1 MTLNEQYLVD
11 VIGFNPVER
20 SMLTSIFALAARR
33 DPVAEAVGPRL
44 EPAEV
49 VDVGLLL
56 RGVGAARMEGHGD
69 LHAGV
74 GRGLLHRGGAA
85 EHDQVG
91 E

>member
-1 MTLNEQYLVD
+1 MYAW
-11 VIGFNPVER
+11 
-20 SMLTSIFALAARR
+20 STSSVSGSSLLPGC

-56 RGVGAARMEGHGD
+56 RGVGAARVEGHGD

-74 GRGLLHRGGAA
+74 GRRLLDRRAAA
-85 EHDQVG
+85 EHDEVG
-91 E
+91 ERDLLAGLTRSPP